1 MQNEF
6 NWLQRHHQKALMVNS
21 GMELNIKLYSVCVV
35 VILFFQL
42 QLCDNIHDIRRV
54 EGLCMAP
61 TKPNG
66 TRTPF
71 QDISNTQSLGDE
83 HHTSTQFHFL

>member
-1 MQNEF
+1 
-6 NWLQRHHQKALMVNS
+6 MVNN
-21 GMELNIKLYSVCVV
+21 GMELNIKLCSVYVV
-35 VILFFQL
+35 LILFLPL
-42 QLCDNIHDIRRV
+42 QLCDNILDIHMV

-61 TKPNG
+61 TNPNW

-83 HHTSTQFHFL
+83 YYTSTQFHFLSSTVGLCH